1 MENKTSLGLR
11 AMLEGVFLGKVH
23 AKAFRLVRQKT
34 DGKKLPTHVL
44 IEMTVDS
51 MAAICLD
58 DDSPMNKEE
67 KRMLVR
73 GAFRA
78 LTCDIIHKHPD
89 LLEKPVDTCD
99 NSEKEKEV
107 AMKDY
112 NSKEAHDAQR
122 AD

>member
-11 AMLEGVFLGKVH
+11 AMLEGVFLGKTH
-23 AKAFRLVRQKT
+23 ANVFRLVRQKT

-44 IEMTVDS
+44 IEIIADS

-73 GAFRA
+73 GAFHA
-78 LTCDIIHKHPD
+78 LTCDSIDKQPD
-89 LLEKPVDTCD
+89 FLEKLVDACNVPMGKKAD
-99 NSEKEKEV
+99 EFG
-107 AMKDY
+107 Y
-112 NSKEAHDAQR
+112 NSKGETNVQR

>member
-1 MENKTSLGLR
+1 MGNKTSLALR
-11 AMLEGVFLGKVH
+11 ALLEGAFLGKIH
-23 AKAFRLVRQKT
+23 AKAFKVVRQKT

-44 IEMTVDS
+44 IEMTADS

-73 GAFRA
+73 GAFRT
-78 LTCDIIHKHPD
+78 LTCDIIQKHPD
-89 LLEKPVDTCD
+89 LLERPVDACD

-112 NSKEAHDAQR
+112 NSKEAHDGKR